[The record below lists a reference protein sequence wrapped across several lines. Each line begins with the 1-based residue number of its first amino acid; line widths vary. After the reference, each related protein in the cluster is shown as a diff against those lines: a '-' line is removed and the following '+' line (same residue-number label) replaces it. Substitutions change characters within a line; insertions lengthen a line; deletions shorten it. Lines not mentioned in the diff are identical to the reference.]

1 MKQATRGVTLTEA
14 LITISILIALITA
27 SAFLIP
33 RYDQPLDAGQFTN
46 QLALQVEAA
55 HAQARQTGQ
64 VVTLTGRGEQVLST
78 GTDTAPLTFRGSALS
93 GQLTVTPAG
102 DASGSLILQA
112 SNACAR
118 VDLAPYGT
126 ARLSACSDPEPTDPV
141 ETVAPPPVATTPS
154 TPVTPTTPTASEPT
168 EEPTTD
174 LPLPGTVKPPKGPV
188 GPVVTPDPPVD
199 LR

>member
-1 MKQATRGVTLTEA
+1 MKQATIQGVTLTEA

-64 VVTLTGRGEQVLST
+64 VVTLTGQGEQVLST
-78 GTDTAPLTFRGSALS
+78 GTDTPPLTFRGSALS
-93 GQLTVTPAG
+93 GQLTVTPTG
-102 DASGSLILQA
+102 DTSGSLILRA
-112 SNACAR
+112 SDQCAR
-118 VDLAPYGT
+118 VGLAPYGT
-126 ARLSACSDPEPTDPV
+126 ARLSACSDPEPT
-141 ETVAPPPVATTPS
+141 ETAGTTAAPPVATTPS
-154 TPVTPTTPTASEPT
+154 TPANPTPPTAFEPP
-168 EEPTTD
+168 EEPTTF
-174 LPLPGTVKPPKGPV
+174 PLPGTVKPPKGPV
-188 GPVVTPDPPVD
+188 GPGTTPDPPVD

>member
-1 MKQATRGVTLTEA
+1 MRQTTRGVTLTEA

-78 GTDTAPLTFRGSALS
+78 GADTAPLTFRGSALS
-93 GQLTVTPAG
+93 GQLIVTPTG

-112 SNACAR
+112 SNDCAR
-118 VDLAPYGT
+118 VGLAPYGT
-126 ARLSACSDPEPTDPV
+126 ARLSACSDPEPIETV
-141 ETVAPPPVATTPS
+141 ETTAPPVATTPS
-154 TPVTPTTPTASEPT
+154 TPVTPTTPTTSEPV
-168 EEPTTD
+168 EEPAA